1 MIQCID
7 MIKTRI
13 VLFLLAALLLTGCTS
28 SESEV
33 STAVE
38 TAENTEA
45 DEEGAEVSQDAESEA
60 VMSSSETADIL
71 EYRTD
76 WHIEEREIQN
86 FPDNASYRGSTTEG
100 IYYCFRHDPA
110 GQDLLKTFYFQPWSG
125 EAVPLLEV
133 SSSLY
138 STFPHGDWL
147 FVSLLGTDGFSLVGL
162 HPKEEPWEVF
172 SCTGF
177 VLPMLYGYDEKL
189 LMLYIDD
196 SSIPGEASEERVY
209 KISRTDLLTRETEV
223 LYETKNRL
231 ACVSESAAGVWFAE
245 EDEDGQQTLCQYD
258 AASHSIKRSV
268 KLEKPVVFAAESNGV
283 FYLSERGP
291 LRENLG
297 GIYQWEDTFERIGWV
312 PFIAE
317 DNIIWDG
324 KCVGNLLLWKAQQYG
339 YILDV
344 DTQDLWVLHFR
355 ENEEQMKLR
364 HLEDDGFS
372 GIIEK
377 DGHHYYRKYTIP
389 SL

>member
-1 MIQCID
+1 M
-7 MIKTRI
+7 
-13 VLFLLAALLLTGCTS
+13 
-28 SESEV
+28 
-33 STAVE
+33 
-38 TAENTEA
+38 
-45 DEEGAEVSQDAESEA
+45 
-60 VMSSSETADIL
+60 
-71 EYRTD
+71 
-76 WHIEEREIQN
+76 
-86 FPDNASYRGSTTEG
+86 GS
-100 IYYCFRHDPA
+100 RHYA
-110 GQDLLKTFYFQPWSG
+110 
-125 EAVPLLEV
+125 
-133 SSSLY
+133 
-138 STFPHGDWL
+138 
-147 FVSLLGTDGFSLVGL
+147 
-162 HPKEEPWEVF
+162 
-172 SCTGF
+172 
-177 VLPMLYGYDEKL
+177 
-189 LMLYIDD
+189 
-196 SSIPGEASEERVY
+196 
-209 KISRTDLLTRETEV
+209 
-223 LYETKNRL
+223 
-231 ACVSESAAGVWFAE
+231 
-245 EDEDGQQTLCQYD
+245 D

-364 HLEDDGFS
+364 HLEDDGFT

>member
-1 MIQCID
+1 

-28 SESEV
+28 SEPEV

-45 DEEGAEVSQDAESEA
+45 DERDTEVSQDAEPEA
-60 VMSSSETADIL
+60 VMPSSETADIL

-76 WHIEEREIQN
+76 WHMEEREIQN

-100 IYYCFRHDPA
+100 IYYCIWDDTNQNLF
-110 GQDLLKTFYFQPWSG
+110 KTFYFQTWSG
-125 EAVPLLEV
+125 EIVSLLEDSGRV
-133 SSSLY
+133 Y
-138 STFPHGDWL
+138 STFPHEDWL
-147 FVSLLGTDGFSLVGL
+147 FVSLPDPDTNGFALVGL
-162 HPKEEPWEVF
+162 HPEEAPWEVF
-172 SCTGF
+172 SCRGGM
-177 VLPMLYGYDEKL
+177 LPMLYGYDEKL
-189 LMLYIDD
+189 LVLYIDD
-196 SSIPGEASEERVY
+196 SSIPGEASEEKVY

-339 YILDV
+339 YILDA